1 MKILWL
7 MPSRPAGAPSGGD
20 LYDSL
25 VIAGLRKRGHRVE
38 VTSSPPSRVNADVI
52 VQDELGFR
60 EFLPFNRAQAEQG
73 ARRIALVHVTSA
85 RLGAKTAR
93 LEAEYLASTHAAIFV
108 SEHARAESLRLLK
121 VNIDSEVIPP
131 GADRLHVSLSH
142 RERVGVRARLLCV
155 GHLTPNK
162 GQLELLETFKR
173 SGLDASLVLVG
184 DGSIDRKH
192 TARVEAQLKRT
203 PKAMWLGPLNAK
215 QLATELARA
224 DVFINASEYE
234 SWGMAA
240 AEAQAAGLPVVSW
253 SKGGLWEFLKPGVD
267 SLQARSLTP
276 SLLKRLGDRALVEQ
290 LTRGARRARI
300 RSWKTV
306 AEEFESFLM
315 QRSAPLTRPAADLSP
330 LRKERFS

>member
-7 MPSRPAGAPSGGD
+7 LPSRPAGAASGGD

-25 VIAGLRKRGHRVE
+25 VIDGLRKRGHRVE
-38 VTSSPPSRVNADVI
+38 VKTSPPSRVNADVI
-52 VQDELGFR
+52 VQDELAFR
-60 EFLPFNRAQAEQG
+60 EFLPFNRSQPETG

-108 SEHARAESLRLLK
+108 SEHARAESLHLLK
-121 VNIDSEVIPP
+121 MKIDSEVIPP
-131 GADRLHVSLSH
+131 GADRLNVSLSH

-155 GHLTPNK
+155 GHLTRNK
-162 GQLELLETFKR
+162 GQLELLEAFRK
-173 SGLDASLVLVG
+173 SGLDATLVLAG
-184 DGSIDRKH
+184 DGSIDPKYA
-192 TARVEAQLKRT
+192 ARVEATLRRT
-203 PKAMWLGPLNAK
+203 PNATWLGPLNAT

-240 AEAQAAGLPVVSW
+240 AEAQAAGLPVVSC
-253 SKGGLWEFLKPGVD
+253 SKGGLWEFLKPGQD
-267 SLQARSLTP
+267 SLQAKTLTP
-276 SLLKRLGDRALVEQ
+276 SLMKRLADRELIAQ

-315 QRSAPLTRPAADLSP
+315 KRSPLSRPAADLSP
-330 LRKERFS
+330 LRRARFS